1 MNMRP
6 NNLNGSEDEATKRRA
21 EELAR
26 QAKGSSLKS
35 GIITT
40 LVLAVIIIGI
50 FYGIAYFRTN

>member
-1 MNMRP
+1 MNMTP

-26 QAKGSSLKS
+26 QAKRGSLKS

>member
-21 EELAR
+21 EEVAR
-26 QAKGSSLKS
+26 QAQGSSLKS

-40 LVLAVIIIGI
+40 LVLAVVIVGI